1 MILNDLFCFS
11 VIFPKLF
18 GRTIFFL
25 FEYAVEIRKVIEAT
39 LKLNKEYDRWN
50 DFGIDLWEL
59 PIGDTVAG
67 LAESIWDIVFDEDGI
82 DWINWWIYERPALF
96 EGDEV
101 NKAYNEDG
109 SEIPTETVDDLW
121 NIVEKFRK

>member
-1 MILNDLFCFS
+1 MITKEQF
-11 VIFPKLF
+11 
-18 GRTIFFL
+18 T
-25 FEYAVEIRKVIEAT
+25 KVIEDT
-39 LKLNKEYDRWN
+39 LKLNKEYDRWD
-50 DFGIDLWEL
+50 DFGINLWEF
-59 PIGDTVAG
+59 PIRDTVAD
-67 LAESIWDIVFDEDGI
+67 LAESIWDITFDEDGV

-121 NIVEKFRK
+121 NIVKKFRK

>member
-1 MILNDLFCFS
+1 MITKEQF
-11 VIFPKLF
+11 
-18 GRTIFFL
+18 T
-25 FEYAVEIRKVIEAT
+25 KVIEDT
-39 LKLNKEYDRWN
+39 LKLNKEYDRWD
-50 DFGIDLWEL
+50 DFGINLWEL
-59 PIGDTVAG
+59 PIGGTIAD
-67 LAESIWDIVFDEDGI
+67 LAESIWDITFDEDGV

-101 NKAYNEDG
+101 NRAYNEDG

>member
-1 MILNDLFCFS
+1 MITKEQF
-11 VIFPKLF
+11 
-18 GRTIFFL
+18 T
-25 FEYAVEIRKVIEAT
+25 KVIEDT
-39 LKLNKEYDRWN
+39 LKLDKEYDRWN
-50 DFGIDLWEL
+50 DFGINLWEL
-59 PIGDTVAG
+59 PIGDAVAN
-67 LAESIWDIVFDEDGI
+67 LAKSIWDITFDEDGV

>member
-1 MILNDLFCFS
+1 MITKEQF
-11 VIFPKLF
+11 
-18 GRTIFFL
+18 T
-25 FEYAVEIRKVIEAT
+25 KVIEDT
-39 LKLNKEYDRWN
+39 LKLNKEYDRWDN
-50 DFGIDLWEL
+50 FGINLWEL
-59 PIGDTVAG
+59 PIGDIVANI
-67 LAESIWDIVFDEDGI
+67 AESIWDITFDEEGV

>member
-1 MILNDLFCFS
+1 MITKEQF
-11 VIFPKLF
+11 
-18 GRTIFFL
+18 T
-25 FEYAVEIRKVIEAT
+25 KVIEDT
-39 LKLNKEYDRWN
+39 LKLNKEYDRWD
-50 DFGIDLWEL
+50 DFGINLREF
-59 PIGDTVAG
+59 PIGDTVAD
-67 LAESIWDIVFDEDGI
+67 LAESIWNITFDEDGV

-121 NIVEKFRK
+121 NIVKKFRK

>member
-1 MILNDLFCFS
+1 MITKEQF
-11 VIFPKLF
+11 
-18 GRTIFFL
+18 T
-25 FEYAVEIRKVIEAT
+25 KVIEDT
-39 LKLNKEYDRWN
+39 LKLNKEYDRWDN
-50 DFGIDLWEL
+50 FGINLWEL
-59 PIGDTVAG
+59 PIGDIVAN
-67 LAESIWDIVFDEDGI
+67 LAESIWDITFDEDGV

>member
-1 MILNDLFCFS
+1 MITKEQF
-11 VIFPKLF
+11 
-18 GRTIFFL
+18 T
-25 FEYAVEIRKVIEAT
+25 KVIENT
-39 LKLNKEYDRWN
+39 LKLDKEYDRWD
-50 DFGIDLWEL
+50 DFGINLWEL
-59 PIGDTVAG
+59 PIGDIVAD
-67 LAESIWDIVFDEDGI
+67 LAESIWDITFDEDGV

-121 NIVEKFRK
+121 NIVKKFRK

>member
-1 MILNDLFCFS
+1 MITKEQF
-11 VIFPKLF
+11 
-18 GRTIFFL
+18 T
-25 FEYAVEIRKVIEAT
+25 KVIEDT
-39 LKLNKEYDRWN
+39 LKLNKEYDRWD

-59 PIGDTVAG
+59 PIGDIVDD
-67 LAESIWDIVFDEDGI
+67 LAESIWDITFDEDGV

-121 NIVEKFRK
+121 NIVKKFRK

>member
-1 MILNDLFCFS
+1 MITKEQF
-11 VIFPKLF
+11 
-18 GRTIFFL
+18 T
-25 FEYAVEIRKVIEAT
+25 KVIEDT
-39 LKLNKEYDRWN
+39 LKLNKEYDRWD
-50 DFGIDLWEL
+50 DFGINLWEL
-59 PIGDTVAG
+59 PIGDTTAN
-67 LAESIWDIVFDEDGI
+67 LTESIWDITFDEDGV

>member
-1 MILNDLFCFS
+1 MITKEQF
-11 VIFPKLF
+11 
-18 GRTIFFL
+18 T
-25 FEYAVEIRKVIEAT
+25 KVIEDT
-39 LKLNKEYDRWN
+39 LKLNKEYDRWD
-50 DFGIDLWEL
+50 DFGINLWEL
-59 PIGDTVAG
+59 PIGDIVAD
-67 LAESIWDIVFDEDGI
+67 LTESIWDITFDEDGV

>member
-1 MILNDLFCFS
+1 MITKEQF
-11 VIFPKLF
+11 
-18 GRTIFFL
+18 T
-25 FEYAVEIRKVIEAT
+25 KVIENT
-39 LKLNKEYDRWN
+39 LKLDKEYDRWD
-50 DFGIDLWEL
+50 DFGINLWEL
-59 PIGDTVAG
+59 SIGDTIAD
-67 LAESIWDIVFDEDGI
+67 LAESIWDITFDEDGV

>member
-1 MILNDLFCFS
+1 MITKEQF
-11 VIFPKLF
+11 
-18 GRTIFFL
+18 T
-25 FEYAVEIRKVIEAT
+25 KVIEDT
-39 LKLNKEYDRWN
+39 LKLNKEYDRWD
-50 DFGIDLWEL
+50 DFGINLGEL
-59 PIGDTVAG
+59 PIGDTVAD
-67 LAESIWDIVFDEDGI
+67 LAESIWDITFDEDGV

-121 NIVEKFRK
+121 NIVKKFRK

>member
-1 MILNDLFCFS
+1 MITKEQF
-11 VIFPKLF
+11 
-18 GRTIFFL
+18 T
-25 FEYAVEIRKVIEAT
+25 KVIEDT
-39 LKLNKEYDRWN
+39 LKLNKEYDRWD
-50 DFGIDLWEL
+50 DFGINLWEL
-59 PIGDTVAG
+59 PIGDIIANLT
-67 LAESIWDIVFDEDGI
+67 ESIWDITFDEDGV

>member
-1 MILNDLFCFS
+1 MITKEQF
-11 VIFPKLF
+11 
-18 GRTIFFL
+18 T
-25 FEYAVEIRKVIEAT
+25 KVIEDT
-39 LKLNKEYDRWN
+39 LKLNKEYDRWD
-50 DFGIDLWEL
+50 DFGINLWEL
-59 PIGDTVAG
+59 PIGDIIAN
-67 LAESIWDIVFDEDGI
+67 LAESIWDITFDEDGV

>member
-1 MILNDLFCFS
+1 MITKEQFTKAIKD
-11 VIFPKLF
+11 
-18 GRTIFFL
+18 
-25 FEYAVEIRKVIEAT
+25 T
-39 LKLNKEYDRWN
+39 LKLNKEYDRWA
-50 DFGIDLWEL
+50 DFGINLWEL
-59 PIGDTVAG
+59 PIGDTIAN
-67 LAESIWDIVFDEDGI
+67 LAESIWDITFDEDGV

-101 NKAYNEDG
+101 NRAYNEDG

>member
-1 MILNDLFCFS
+1 MITKEQF
-11 VIFPKLF
+11 
-18 GRTIFFL
+18 T
-25 FEYAVEIRKVIEAT
+25 KVIEDT
-39 LKLNKEYDRWN
+39 LKLNKEYDRWD
-50 DFGIDLWEL
+50 DFGINLWEL
-59 PIGDTVAG
+59 PIGDTEAS
-67 LAESIWDIVFDEDGI
+67 LAESIWNIVFDEDGV

-101 NKAYNEDG
+101 NKAYNENG

>member
-1 MILNDLFCFS
+1 MITKEQF
-11 VIFPKLF
+11 
-18 GRTIFFL
+18 T
-25 FEYAVEIRKVIEAT
+25 KVIENT
-39 LKLNKEYDRWN
+39 LKLDKEYDRWD
-50 DFGIDLWEL
+50 DFGINLWEL
-59 PIGDTVAG
+59 PIGDIVAD
-67 LAESIWDIVFDEDGI
+67 LTESIWDITFDEDGV

>member
-1 MILNDLFCFS
+1 MITKEQF
-11 VIFPKLF
+11 
-18 GRTIFFL
+18 T
-25 FEYAVEIRKVIEAT
+25 KVIEDT
-39 LKLNKEYDRWN
+39 LKLNKEYDRWD
-50 DFGIDLWEL
+50 DFGINLWEL
-59 PIGDTVAG
+59 PIGDIVANI
-67 LAESIWDIVFDEDGI
+67 AESIWDITFDEEGV

>member
-1 MILNDLFCFS
+1 MITKEQF
-11 VIFPKLF
+11 
-18 GRTIFFL
+18 T
-25 FEYAVEIRKVIEAT
+25 KVIEDT
-39 LKLNKEYDRWN
+39 LKLDKEYDRWD
-50 DFGIDLWEL
+50 DFGINLWEL
-59 PIGDTVAG
+59 PIGDIVANI
-67 LAESIWDIVFDEDGI
+67 AESIWDITFDEEGV

>member
-1 MILNDLFCFS
+1 MITKEQF
-11 VIFPKLF
+11 
-18 GRTIFFL
+18 T
-25 FEYAVEIRKVIEAT
+25 KVIEDT
-39 LKLNKEYDRWN
+39 LKLNKEYDRWD
-50 DFGIDLWEL
+50 DFGINLWEL
-59 PIGDTVAG
+59 PIGDIVANI
-67 LAESIWDIVFDEDGI
+67 AESIWNITFDEEGV
-82 DWINWWIYERPALF
+82 DWINWWIYERPPLF

>member
-1 MILNDLFCFS
+1 MITKEQF
-11 VIFPKLF
+11 
-18 GRTIFFL
+18 T
-25 FEYAVEIRKVIEAT
+25 KVIEDT
-39 LKLNKEYDRWN
+39 LKLNKEYDRWD
-50 DFGIDLWEL
+50 DFGINLWEL
-59 PIGDTVAG
+59 LIGDTVAD
-67 LAESIWDIVFDEDGI
+67 LAESIWDITFDEDGV

-121 NIVEKFRK
+121 NIVKKFRK

>member
-1 MILNDLFCFS
+1 MITKEQF
-11 VIFPKLF
+11 
-18 GRTIFFL
+18 T
-25 FEYAVEIRKVIEAT
+25 KVIEDT
-39 LKLNKEYDRWN
+39 LKLNKEYDRWDN
-50 DFGIDLWEL
+50 FGINLWEL
-59 PIGDTVAG
+59 PIGDIVANIT
-67 LAESIWDIVFDEDGI
+67 ESIWDITFDEEGV

>member
-1 MILNDLFCFS
+1 MITKEQF
-11 VIFPKLF
+11 
-18 GRTIFFL
+18 T
-25 FEYAVEIRKVIEAT
+25 KVIEDT
-39 LKLNKEYDRWN
+39 LKLNKEYDRWD
-50 DFGIDLWEL
+50 DFGINLGEL
-59 PIGDTVAG
+59 PIGDTVAN
-67 LAESIWDIVFDEDGI
+67 LAESIWDITFDEDGV

>member
-1 MILNDLFCFS
+1 MITKEQF
-11 VIFPKLF
+11 
-18 GRTIFFL
+18 T
-25 FEYAVEIRKVIEAT
+25 KVIEDT
-39 LKLNKEYDRWN
+39 LKLNKEYDRWD
-50 DFGIDLWEL
+50 DFGINLWEL
-59 PIGDTVAG
+59 PIGYTIAN
-67 LAESIWDIVFDEDGI
+67 LAESIWNITFDEDGV

>member
-1 MILNDLFCFS
+1 MITKEQF
-11 VIFPKLF
+11 
-18 GRTIFFL
+18 T
-25 FEYAVEIRKVIEAT
+25 KVIEDT
-39 LKLNKEYDRWN
+39 LKLNKEYDRW
-50 DFGIDLWEL
+50 DGFGINLWEL
-59 PIGDTVAG
+59 PIGDTVAD
-67 LAESIWDIVFDEDGI
+67 LAESIWNIVFDEDGV

>member
-1 MILNDLFCFS
+1 MITKEQF
-11 VIFPKLF
+11 
-18 GRTIFFL
+18 T
-25 FEYAVEIRKVIEAT
+25 KVIEDT
-39 LKLNKEYDRWN
+39 LKLDKEYDRWD
-50 DFGIDLWEL
+50 DFGINLWEL
-59 PIGDTVAG
+59 PIGDVVAN
-67 LAESIWDIVFDEDGI
+67 LAESIWDITFDEDGV

>member
-1 MILNDLFCFS
+1 MITKEQF
-11 VIFPKLF
+11 
-18 GRTIFFL
+18 T
-25 FEYAVEIRKVIEAT
+25 KVIEDT
-39 LKLNKEYDRWN
+39 LKLNKEYDRWD
-50 DFGIDLWEL
+50 DFGINLWEL
-59 PIGDTVAG
+59 PIGDIIAD
-67 LAESIWDIVFDEDGI
+67 LAESIWDITFDEDGV

-109 SEIPTETVDDLW
+109 SEIPTETIDDLW

>member
-1 MILNDLFCFS
+1 MITKEQF
-11 VIFPKLF
+11 
-18 GRTIFFL
+18 T
-25 FEYAVEIRKVIEAT
+25 KVIEDT
-39 LKLNKEYDRWN
+39 LKLNKEYYRWD
-50 DFGIDLWEL
+50 DFGINLWEL
-59 PIGDTVAG
+59 PIADTVAD
-67 LAESIWDIVFDEDGI
+67 LAESIWDITFDEDGV

-121 NIVEKFRK
+121 NIVKKFRK

>member
-1 MILNDLFCFS
+1 MITKEQF
-11 VIFPKLF
+11 
-18 GRTIFFL
+18 T
-25 FEYAVEIRKVIEAT
+25 KVIEDT
-39 LKLNKEYDRWN
+39 LKLNKEYDRWD
-50 DFGIDLWEL
+50 DFGINLWEL
-59 PIGDTVAG
+59 PIGDIVANI
-67 LAESIWDIVFDEDGI
+67 AESIWNITFDEEGV

-109 SEIPTETVDDLW
+109 TEIPTETVDDLW

>member
-1 MILNDLFCFS
+1 MITKEQF
-11 VIFPKLF
+11 
-18 GRTIFFL
+18 T
-25 FEYAVEIRKVIEAT
+25 KVIEDT
-39 LKLNKEYDRWN
+39 LKLNKEYDRWD
-50 DFGIDLWEL
+50 DFGINLWEL
-59 PIGDTVAG
+59 PIGDTIAD
-67 LAESIWDIVFDEDGI
+67 LAESIWDITFDEDGV

-121 NIVEKFRK
+121 TIVEKFRK